1 MDGVCRVQA
10 GSTYNTAL
18 LPRSEIE
25 VADLGMYLGI
35 LLGVLAGFRMLAL
48 FALVGKARNY

>member
-1 MDGVCRVQA
+1 VDGVCRVQA